1 MSNADA
7 ETSSISKEN
16 DIENENILLNVG
28 FDEMIDIIGSD
39 SKINEE
45 STALCEDMHIYMI
58 YCTLTGGW
66 EKYHK
71 GGGRCTPC
79 SPPAPRICEIPLVN

>member
-7 ETSSISKEN
+7 ETSSSSKEH
-16 DIENENILLNVG
+16 DIDNENILLNID

-45 STALCEDMHIYMI
+45 STALCEDIHIYMI
-58 YCTLTGGW
+58 YCTLTYQ
-66 EKYHK
+66 KIRSLK
-71 GGGRCTPC
+71 VFK
-79 SPPAPRICEIPLVN
+79 LK